1 MTILNKIRFPFPED
15 KLFSVIFLL
24 VVFVPLA
31 FAPGLTDPYEGLKF
45 SLYSVFLGVAFI
57 LLIIKNKTVQINY
70 KLTFALLA
78 FLLWSIISTFFSLD
92 PLTSLIETN
101 LRFTS
106 SVYFYGLW
114 IFSIFVFW
122 QSLSDEKTTFLLKS
136 LVAASVAI
144 AALEIL
150 QSFGIA
156 HYEGINAG
164 IRPIIPSFLGN
175 PNFSSMFIVTL
186 LPVAVI
192 FGFQSRFK
200 LSRFYYIIA
209 TIFIIWGVGLSSS
222 RGSMLALAVELVLL
236 AVLAI
241 FQSRKLLIPVL
252 AASLA
257 AGLLFFGFY
266 STYRPDSTGQTF
278 ALSERTISSRFVA
291 WDNMITIIS
300 NYPVSGT
307 GPGNL
312 IMAYHLVS
320 PSAFA
325 AEQVF
330 DDAHNIFLHLAAV
343 GGLPLFILFLGI
355 LILTFYNGYVSYI
368 KKKNLLMSAVMIG
381 LLGLIVSMNFNP
393 VVVGCWLLL
402 ATFIAI
408 VNFDSLDKKFG
419 MNKTF
424 KVLFMVY
431 AIFLLLVGVM
441 TLANSIVSRA
451 AIKAYRMGDIEKS
464 YKYAN
469 IALNFNPLKVDT
481 YLYKI
486 ASAIKLG
493 KDRDSIDQ
501 EIHRYSLI
509 QPENSETFL
518 NISTLQVIR
527 YQQTQDKKYLSS
539 SYAYLDLAKKHAPNF
554 LPFVTKDAYLRFVT
568 GDLVGSKNI
577 LSQALVI
584 DDKNYYNWILR
595 AKIFQVLND
604 KKQMVFSLQ
613 KAQEISPAVFT
624 KYTINQANLMTD
636 VSKIDLSIYF
646 PQIDIGQ

>member
-1 MTILNKIRFPFPED
+1 MTILNKIRFPFSED
-15 KLFSVIFLL
+15 KLFSTIFLL

-45 SLYSVFLGVAFI
+45 SLYSIFLGVAFI
-57 LLIIKNKTVQINY
+57 LLLIRNQTIKINL
-70 KLTFALLA
+70 KLTVLLFA
-78 FLLWSIISTFFSLD
+78 FLLWSVISTFFSLD
-92 PLTSLIETN
+92 PVTSLIETN

-106 SVYFYGLW
+106 SVYFYALW
-114 IFSIFVFW
+114 VFSIFILW
-122 QSLSDEKTTFLLKS
+122 QSISNEKITFLLKS
-136 LVAASVAI
+136 LVAASVAV

-175 PNFSSMFIVTL
+175 PNFSSMFIVAL

-192 FGFQSRFK
+192 FGFQSRLK
-200 LSRFYYIIA
+200 LSRFYYIFA
-209 TIFIIWGVGLSSS
+209 TILIIWGVGLSSS
-222 RGSMLALAVELVLL
+222 RGSMLALVIEL
-236 AVLAI
+236 ACLAI
-241 FQSRKLLIPVL
+241 LAMFQWKKLIVPVL
-252 AASLA
+252 ATSLV

-300 NYPVSGT
+300 QYPATGT

-343 GGLPLFILFLGI
+343 GGLPLFILFLSI
-355 LILTFYNGYVSYI
+355 LILTLYNGYVSYI

-402 ATFIAI
+402 AVLIAI
-408 VNFDSLDKKFG
+408 LNFESLDKNFG

-451 AIKAYRMGDIEKS
+451 AIKAYRTGDIEKS
-464 YKYAN
+464 YRYAN
-469 IALNFNPLKVDT
+469 IALNLNPLKVDT

-486 ASAIKLG
+486 ASSIKLG
-493 KDRDSIDQ
+493 KDTNFIDV
-501 EIHRYSLI
+501 EIYKYSLI

-518 NISTLQVIR
+518 NISTLQAIR
-527 YQQTQDKKYLSS
+527 YQLTKDKKYLSS
-539 SYAYLDLAKKHAPNF
+539 SYAYLDLAKKRAPNF
-554 LPFVTKDAYLRFVT
+554 LPIQTKEAYLRFVT
-568 GDLVGSKNI
+568 EDLVGSKNV
-577 LSQALVI
+577 LSKALVI
-584 DDKNYYNWILR
+584 DNKNYYNWILR
-595 AKIFQVLND
+595 GKIFQLLND
-604 KKQMVFSLQ
+604 KEQMIYSLQ
-613 KAQEISPAVFT
+613 KAQEITPAVFT
-624 KYTINQANLMTD
+624 KNTINQANLISD